1 MVQTFYLCVNS
12 IDHTFIG
19 CQFTKAFIQE
29 VLQWL
34 NVNNSS
40 NFILNAE
47 DVACSLHQ
55 TR

>member
-12 IDHTFIG
+12 IDDTFIE
-19 CQFTKAFIQE
+19 CQFTKAFTQE

-34 NVNNSS
+34 HVNNSS

-47 DVACSLHQ
+47 DFLFGLFSD
-55 TR
+55 